1 MRDYNIYKSSVNA
14 TQVDDDH
21 ISAVIREYGRSM
33 REVTSGLD
41 DAMSKW
47 ESAHRNSLRPIR
59 IILGCL
65 SKINFLRNVEDLGKL
80 ANFDGIVDKAITKNM
95 VLLDKLLPK
104 LLALESDFEGAIR
117 KMRQME
123 QQVTKLQQRAAQ
135 LLTSESD
142 IEPRLTR
149 LVENVDSLAKKLR
162 EIVSLYES
170 EYLFRAKTITNI
182 KELLDSKELY
192 MTLILWTMEPYLE
205 SERIEAIR
213 KEIGTHIET
222 TRALI
227 SRQSFDSLNISPKS
241 NS

>member
-1 MRDYNIYKSSVNA
+1 MRDYNVYKSSESA
-14 TQVDDDH
+14 SQVDDDH
-21 ISAVIREYGRSM
+21 ISAVIREYGRAM

-47 ESAHRNSLRPIR
+47 ESAHRSSLRPIR

-65 SKINFLRNVEDLGKL
+65 SKINFLRNVEDLGRL
-80 ANFDGIVDKAITKNM
+80 ATFDGIIDKAITKNM
-95 VLLDKLLPK
+95 VLLDQLLPK
-104 LLALESDFEGAIR
+104 VLTLVSDFEGAIR
-117 KMRQME
+117 KMRHME
-123 QQVTKLQQRAAQ
+123 QRVSDLQRRAAQ
-135 LLTSESD
+135 TLISESET
-142 IEPRLTR
+142 EPRIIQ
-149 LVENVDSLAKKLR
+149 LVKNVDALAKKLR

-170 EYLFRAKTITNI
+170 EYLFRVKTISNI
-182 KELLDSKELY
+182 EELLDSKELY

-227 SRQSFDSLNISPKS
+227 SRQNFGPPNIP
-241 NS
+241 